1 MFQDE
6 EESNSM
12 VMYLRFLVS
21 AYLQENRD
29 LYSCYIDEALTLDT
43 FCRVEVE
50 PLDVE
55 ADNVSIIVT

>member
-1 MFQDE
+1 
-6 EESNSM
+6 M

-29 LYSCYIDEALTLDT
+29 LYACYIDEALTVDT
-43 FCRVEVE
+43 FCRMEVE

-55 ADNVSIIVT
+55 ADNVVHRLT